1 MEPRRQSFSCILG
14 KCFKQGYSKEVRV
27 TSTLDSKLDIM
38 SPEPVSQ
45 QDFTTYELGG
55 SVSETGLA
63 FESSVSVTKGQLQI
77 IGNHSISDKKYD
89 ADYIYK
95 GSKDTTY
102 RKTYSEQK
110 GTFAILMNG
119 ISYFESSVS
128 FTIDFGM
135 YASSSLFTKD
145 LPVPITLKLSYSGSL
160 L

>member
-1 MEPRRQSFSCILG
+1 MNNKILMILPLLISSPNCLIEVEEPTN
-14 KCFKQGYSKEVRV
+14 V
-27 TSTLDSKLDIM
+27 TSDFAQLANFSIGTDYSFLSSK
-38 SPEPVSQ
+38 
-45 QDFTTYELGG
+45 
-55 SVSETGLA
+55 
-63 FESSVSVTKGQLQI
+63 K
-77 IGNHSISDKKYD
+77 SISDKKYD